1 MRTAAGAVKSLENYP
16 SRTSLSSSI
25 ESHCDEGPTLDLKL
39 KFFTH
44 AKNTRN
50 KPLKSIFLLST
61 ALSRFVFRTRYIPL
75 FLQPP
80 NSHTIPSRIALLSAP
95 LSSTPRNQSDTTT
108 GNQAKNTILAYFSR
122 VCTNVSERAAVWPT
136 FAAVQ
141 GGGASVPSCA
151 APEVRRPNEM
161 MANCAHFSLHL
172 YLEYLDWNSPQNRKN
187 GPPLTLLSALAAAAV
202 GPIPLCFFLLS
213 HSHARSLM
221 HYCPSRPNPKEKE
234 GKPSPQSVFHFFFP
248 SDDTPKVK
256 FSTFVL

>member
-1 MRTAAGAVKSLENYP
+1 MRTAAAAVKSLENYP
-16 SRTSLSSSI
+16 SRTSRSSSI

-80 NSHTIPSRIALLSAP
+80 NSHTIPSRTALLSAP
-95 LSSTPRNQSDTTT
+95 LSSTPRNQTDTTT
-108 GNQAKNTILAYFSR
+108 GNLAKNTILAYFSR

-172 YLEYLDWNSPQNRKN
+172 YLEYLDWNSPQNLDESHLLPSGIRRN
-187 GPPLTLLSALAAAAV
+187 QTNCHSIFLSSSVVHSLT
-202 GPIPLCFFLLS
+202 
-213 HSHARSLM
+213 
-221 HYCPSRPNPKEKE
+221 EKMD
-234 GKPSPQSVFHFFFP
+234 HH
-248 SDDTPKVK
+248 
-256 FSTFVL
+256 